1 MMNESKIKNSILKLR
16 YEQGKIV
23 NVILA
28 IAIVFVLMLVCETYV
43 GALICCILAFSS
55 RVKYLTLE
63 SKIRKIRK
71 LLTNEQ

>member
-43 GALICCILAFSS
+43 GALICCILAFSLG
-55 RVKYLTLE
+55 VKCLTLE

>member
-43 GALICCILAFSS
+43 GALICCILAFSLG
-55 RVKYLTLE
+55 VKYLTLG

>member
-43 GALICCILAFSS
+43 GALICCILAFPLG
-55 RVKYLTLE
+55 VKYLTLE

>member
-1 MMNESKIKNSILKLR
+1 MMNESKIKNSILKLS

-28 IAIVFVLMLVCETYV
+28 IAIAFVLMLVCETYV
-43 GALICCILAFSS
+43 GALICCILAFSLG
-55 RVKYLTLE
+55 VKYLTLE

>member
-43 GALICCILAFSS
+43 GALICCILAFSLGI
-55 RVKYLTLE
+55 KYLILE

>member
-23 NVILA
+23 NGILA

-43 GALICCILAFSS
+43 GALICCILAFSLG
-55 RVKYLTLE
+55 VKYLTLE

>member
-43 GALICCILAFSS
+43 GALICCILAFSLG
-55 RVKYLTLE
+55 VKYL
-63 SKIRKIRK
+63 
-71 LLTNEQ
+71 

>member
-43 GALICCILAFSS
+43 GALICCILAFSLG
-55 RVKYLTLE
+55 VKYLTLE